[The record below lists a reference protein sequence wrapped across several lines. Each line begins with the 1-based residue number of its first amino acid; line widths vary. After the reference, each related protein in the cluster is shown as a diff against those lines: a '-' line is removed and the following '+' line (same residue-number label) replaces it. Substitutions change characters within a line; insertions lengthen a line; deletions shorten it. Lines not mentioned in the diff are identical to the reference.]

1 VEVLAF
7 PSFAKYKLGAK
18 VAQRKDSVLVVGA
31 GPVGL
36 VVALKL
42 ARRGIPVT
50 VIEAEAEIASDP
62 RAVVYHPPTV
72 EALDQ
77 LGVLEDMKAVGV
89 IKQDYQWRTFDGE
102 ILAALDMSV
111 VEERTAYPYNLHLG
125 QHVLAQI
132 VMKHLM
138 QLPGVSVLWN
148 SRVEQVVQN
157 ADHVH
162 INLQT
167 PDGMQTVSASWAIG
181 ADGAR
186 SAVRKSL
193 GLTFEGITWPER
205 FVSTNVFIDFE
216 SYGFAKASF
225 IADPVDFAVICQV
238 RPDGLWRV
246 AFGEDST
253 LPAEALD
260 ARVNER
266 LARIIPGPYKL
277 DSYSPYRV
285 HQRVANKF
293 RVGRVLLAGD
303 AAHANCPIGGL
314 GLTGGILDAVALGDA
329 LISVIQGAAQDS
341 LLDDYAKDRHEIFM
355 NYTSPTST
363 ENKRRLSETDP
374 AKRQIIRERFAKLNT
389 DRQMQEEL
397 LLATYRLK
405 GKSFAAERT

>member
-157 ADHVH
+157 ADHVN

>member
-1 VEVLAF
+1 M
-7 PSFAKYKLGAK
+7 
-18 VAQRKDSVLVVGA
+18 AQSKDSVLVVGA

-42 ARRGIPVT
+42 ARTGIPVT

-111 VEERTAYPYNLHLG
+111 VEKRTAYPYNLHLG

-138 QLPGVSVLWN
+138 RLPGVSVLWN
-148 SRVEQVVQN
+148 SRVEQVIQN
-157 ADHVH
+157 ADNVN

-167 PDGMQTVSASWAIG
+167 PTGTQTVSASWVIG

-193 GLTFEGITWPER
+193 DLTFEGITWPER

-329 LISVIQGAAQDS
+329 LISVIEGAAQDS
-341 LLDDYAKDRHEIFM
+341 ILDDYAKDRHEIFM

-405 GKSFAAERT
+405 GKSFAVERT